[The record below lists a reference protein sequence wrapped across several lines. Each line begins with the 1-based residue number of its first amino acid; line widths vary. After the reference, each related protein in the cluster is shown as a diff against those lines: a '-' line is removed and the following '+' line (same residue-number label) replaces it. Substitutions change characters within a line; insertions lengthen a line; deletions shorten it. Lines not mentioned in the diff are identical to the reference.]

1 MLQSLPARVGCATLL
16 TGDAVVIVAGHR
28 GTAKFELVI
37 FDCDGV
43 LVDSEPISNRI
54 VSEMLDEMGIALS
67 VDAVRERFMG
77 RSMQYCLDSIAQML
91 GGSAPASF
99 VDDYYR
105 RSTAAFKDELTVV
118 PGITAVLD
126 ALAIPCC
133 VASSGVHA
141 KMRTTLGL
149 VGLLPRFEG
158 RLFSVTEVAHAKPA
172 PDVFLH
178 AARCCNVR
186 PAACLVVEDSP
197 AGVAA
202 GVAAGMTVYAY
213 AGHTP
218 SAPLQVAGAHRIF
231 SDMSQLPQL
240 IELGA

>member
-1 MLQSLPARVGCATLL
+1 VT
-16 TGDAVVIVAGHR
+16 VAEER
-28 GTAKFELVI
+28 GTAYELVI

-54 VSEMLDEMGIALS
+54 VSQMLAETGIALS
-67 VDAVRERFMG
+67 ADEIMERFMG
-77 RSMQYCLDSIAQML
+77 RTLQHCLDSIAQML
-91 GGSAPASF
+91 GGKAPAGF
-99 VDDYYR
+99 AEEYDR
-105 RSTAAFKDELTVV
+105 RAHAAFKDELSAV

-133 VASSGVHA
+133 VASSGSHA

-158 RLFSVTEVAHAKPA
+158 RLFSATEVARGKPA

-178 AARCCNVR
+178 AARCCNAR
-186 PAACLVVEDSP
+186 PTACLVIEDAP

-218 SAPLQVAGAHRIF
+218 NARLQAAGAHRIF
-231 SDMSQLPQL
+231 NDMSQLLQL
-240 IELGA
+240 IELGPAR